1 MQISWISIAN
11 YNFSF
16 SLHKQ
21 NNNKMKLVTN
31 IVAYTKN
38 IISLFFF
45 KTQLSLKTVLRNIDL
60 KNTKSMNREA
70 DFLTKFF
77 NTFIVMHWIYVHQST
92 VVSFLKCKQCHMRCQ
107 QFLLIDWFQ
116 QTFENQIPEVATSKY
131 SRNY

>member
-16 SLHKQ
+16 SLDKQ

-70 DFLTKFF
+70 DF
-77 NTFIVMHWIYVHQST
+77 
-92 VVSFLKCKQCHMRCQ
+92 
-107 QFLLIDWFQ
+107 
-116 QTFENQIPEVATSKY
+116 
-131 SRNY
+131 